1 VAPIF
6 THLVNFLYILT
17 FFSGISCLTLLV
29 TLLDRGDRL
38 FPEGY
43 VLLRRFILSLLLFLT
58 VNFLM
63 FYRDY
68 FFPFRRAGE
77 AMSLLLL
84 FLFDLLLVVSS
95 YQWIRLNGSAE
106 LDRWLVPLR
115 VIACLY
121 IAVW

>member
-1 VAPIF
+1 
-6 THLVNFLYILT
+6 
-17 FFSGISCLTLLV
+17 
-29 TLLDRGDRL
+29 
-38 FPEGY
+38 
-43 VLLRRFILSLLLFLT
+43 
-58 VNFLM
+58 
-63 FYRDY
+63 
-68 FFPFRRAGE
+68 
-77 AMSLLLL
+77 MSLLLL